1 MFVSLIG
8 KNYLSVVLICLFLT
22 VSKIIVFSFVQG
34 PFCVHFGGSFPNEF
48 FKYSFFFFLIRGIFP
63 FSVLFNLSSLE
74 LFPSGSFF
82 PLCWGLTRSLT
93 CYLQLPGRLP
103 SEVAGEEAA
112 PIQTLI
118 GGDHEVE
125 PQSHT
130 AIYDIVPDELGPVLE
145 LLHLPAIELLLLP
158 VQVHHVRGLAPEPE
172 DLHVLGVPVW

>member
-1 MFVSLIG
+1 M
-8 KNYLSVVLICLFLT
+8 
-22 VSKIIVFSFVQG
+22 
-34 PFCVHFGGSFPNEF
+34 
-48 FKYSFFFFLIRGIFP
+48 
-63 FSVLFNLSSLE
+63 LFNLSSLE
-74 LFPSGSFF
+74 LFPNGSFF

-118 GGDHEVE
+118 GGDHAVE

-130 AIYDIVPDELGPVLE
+130 AIYDIIPDELGPVLE

-172 DLHVLGVPVW
+172 DLHVLGVPVWWQVAGEFHFIPDMCQNGFLMAYHPDLL